1 MLVSDPDLCCLTFT
15 KDVKKVQPSS
25 YPSTLG
31 TFEKVQSDCDYY
43 LKDRNFCDHKLLRSR
58 HKQKMSYGKKGGI
71 YFCNPNV
78 LIFF

>member
-31 TFEKVQSDCDYY
+31 TFEIVQSDCDYY
-43 LKDRNFCDHKLLRSR
+43 LKEIFAIINYCD
-58 HKQKMSYGKKGGI
+58 QGINKKCLMEKKAE
-71 YFCNPNV
+71 F
-78 LIFF
+78 IFAIPMF